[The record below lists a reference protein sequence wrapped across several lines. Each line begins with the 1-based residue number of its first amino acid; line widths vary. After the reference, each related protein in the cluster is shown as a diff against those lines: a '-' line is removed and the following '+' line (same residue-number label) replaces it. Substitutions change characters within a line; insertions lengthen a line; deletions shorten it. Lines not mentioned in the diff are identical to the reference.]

1 MSRLKKI
8 LPVLWA
14 GVLIVSMFTSCAGGE
29 KPDEQQSGKG
39 KAPQSIT
46 VLVETGSPTQEVVE
60 ALKADFIQNT
70 GIEVVVEAME
80 RKEMDTTI
88 GKLGTECATTSYK
101 IW

>member
-1 MSRLKKI
+1 MSRFKKI

-60 ALKADFIQNT
+60 ALKTGFTEKT
-70 GIEVVVEAME
+70 GIELSG
-80 RKEMDTTI
+80 RGD
-88 GKLGTECATTSYK
+88 GTERNGCHYCKRGK
-101 IW
+101 IWGDSA